1 MLDADNFKHINDR
14 YGHMEGD
21 SALIRIAETLR
32 RTAPRNAFV
41 GRYGGDEFVVIGNA
55 ATPAQ
60 IRSLC
65 QQIHLA
71 LQQANAD
78 ALVPYQ
84 LDVSIGCAIQH
95 PGCVTIPD
103 FIRAA
108 DADLYKT
115 KREKKQRS

>member
-1 MLDADNFKHINDR
+1 M
-14 YGHMEGD
+14 
-21 SALIRIAETLR
+21 
-32 RTAPRNAFV
+32 

-84 LDVSIGCAIQH
+84 LDVSIGCVIQH

-108 DADLYKT
+108 DAELYKT